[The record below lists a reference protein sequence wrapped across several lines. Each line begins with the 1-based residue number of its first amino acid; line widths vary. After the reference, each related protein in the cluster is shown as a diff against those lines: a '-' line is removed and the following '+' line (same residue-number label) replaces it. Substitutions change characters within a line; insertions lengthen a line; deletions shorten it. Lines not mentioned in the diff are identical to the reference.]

1 MQLQEPSDCANCGAV
16 LAGDARFCQRC
27 GAPVARSVRDEDVE
41 PDDDLVEDAPR
52 STLGWAIRACAA
64 LLVLLA
70 VAAVGFALLVLVF
83 EAFVE

>member
-27 GAPVARSVRDEDVE
+27 GAPVSRSADDEGVPAAGE
-41 PDDDLVEDAPR
+41 RSAPER
-52 STLGWAIRACAA
+52 TPLDWAILAGAA

-83 EAFVE
+83 GAFVE